1 MPPKKKRSTRI
12 ADCCVTGCD
21 ERAQYVSRTFA
32 ERVPTHCEQHAK
44 PRGDFFKFNRLCEV
58 ETCMTRASFA
68 PTRESKKPCRC
79 AVHKLPTDIN
89 WEKKICATENC
100 DKKPS
105 FAPPGKPAVR
115 CKACRIGG
123 DVDVN
128 NDRCIECHEHQVSA
142 LIIGRESEGMQYCL
156 TCAAKLGFE
165 YKNGRVPYCV
175 RCKTAVARFG
185 TVGGR
190 PRDAK
195 YCGQC
200 RDSNIHFDLVHDMCE
215 VCEATRPQLRNGRRL
230 CLRCCINVFPD
241 MKVARNYKL
250 KQNAVDDFLK
260 ERFAD
265 RVTIRH
271 DRKIERIVPEAAS
284 AGAGGGF
291 VPQEFEDERPCASSG
306 RKPDVLIDMGEWVVV
321 VEVDEGQHK
330 QDSYKTS
337 CENKRTMQIFDDLGR
352 RPTVFIRFNP
362 DNYVDAAG
370 NKVKSPWTDDRRI
383 KSGGVQHVPVKNMDA
398 WQARLTTLASAV
410 EHAMSNRPSKDVTN
424 VYLYFD
430 DY

>member
-1 MPPKKKRSTRI
+1 
-12 ADCCVTGCD
+12 
-21 ERAQYVSRTFA
+21 
-32 ERVPTHCEQHAK
+32 
-44 PRGDFFKFNRLCEV
+44 
-58 ETCMTRASFA
+58 
-68 PTRESKKPCRC
+68 
-79 AVHKLPTDIN
+79 
-89 WEKKICATENC
+89 
-100 DKKPS
+100 
-105 FAPPGKPAVR
+105 
-115 CKACRIGG
+115 
-123 DVDVN
+123 
-128 NDRCIECHEHQVSA
+128 
-142 LIIGRESEGMQYCL
+142 MQYCL
-156 TCAAKLGFE
+156 TCAAKLGLK
-165 YKNGRVPYCV
+165 YKNGRVPYCIT
-175 RCKTAVARFG
+175 CKTAVARFG

-215 VCEATRPQLRNGRRL
+215 VCEVTRPQLRNGRWL
-230 CLRCCINVFPD
+230 CIRCCINVFPD

-260 ERFAD
+260 KRFAD

-271 DRKIERIVPEAAS
+271 DRKIERIVPEAS

-362 DNYVDAAG
+362 DNYVDASG

>member
-1 MPPKKKRSTRI
+1 M
-12 ADCCVTGCD
+12 
-21 ERAQYVSRTFA
+21 
-32 ERVPTHCEQHAK
+32 
-44 PRGDFFKFNRLCEV
+44 
-58 ETCMTRASFA
+58 
-68 PTRESKKPCRC
+68 
-79 AVHKLPTDIN
+79 
-89 WEKKICATENC
+89 
-100 DKKPS
+100 
-105 FAPPGKPAVR
+105 
-115 CKACRIGG
+115 
-123 DVDVN
+123 N

-142 LIIGRESEGMQYCL
+142 VVIGRESEGMKYCL
-156 TCAAKLGFE
+156 TCAAKLGFK

-175 RCKTAVARFG
+175 TCKTAVARFG

-215 VCEATRPQLRNGRRL
+215 VCEVTRPQLRNGRWL

-265 RVTIRH
+265 KITLVS
-271 DRKIERIVPEAAS
+271 DRPVQRIVPEAADS
-284 AGAGGGF
+284 AGAGGF
-291 VPQEFEDERPCASSG
+291 VPQEFEDERPCVSSG
-306 RKPDVLIDMGEWVVV
+306 RKPDVLIDMGEWTIV

-330 QDSYKTS
+330 QDTYKSS
-337 CENKRTMQIFDDLGR
+337 CENKRIMQIFDDLGR

-362 DNYVDAAG
+362 DKYEDAAG
-370 NKVKSPWTDDRRI
+370 NKVLSPWKDDRRI
-383 KSGGVQHVPVKNMDA
+383 KSGGVQHVPVGNTEL
-398 WQARLTTLASAV
+398 WQARLNTLASAV
-410 EHAMSNRPSKDVTN
+410 EHAMSNRPVKDVST

-430 DY
+430 GY

>member
-1 MPPKKKRSTRI
+1 
-12 ADCCVTGCD
+12 
-21 ERAQYVSRTFA
+21 
-32 ERVPTHCEQHAK
+32 
-44 PRGDFFKFNRLCEV
+44 
-58 ETCMTRASFA
+58 MTRASFA
-68 PTRESKKPCRC
+68 PTRESPAACRC
-79 AVHKLPTDIN
+79 SDHKFPTDIN
-89 WEKKICATENC
+89 WEKKTCETTDC

-105 FAPPGKPAVR
+105 FAPPGSKSALR
-115 CKACRIGG
+115 CKNCRIQG

-142 LIIGRESEGMQYCL
+142 VVIGRESEGMKYCL
-156 TCAAKLGFE
+156 TCAAKLGFK

-175 RCKTAVARFG
+175 TCKTAVARFG

-215 VCEATRPQLRNGRRL
+215 VCEVTRPQLRNGRWL

-265 RVTIRH
+265 KITLVS
-271 DRKIERIVPEAAS
+271 DRPVQRIVPEAADS
-284 AGAGGGF
+284 AGAGGF
-291 VPQEFEDERPCASSG
+291 VPQEFEDERPCVSSG
-306 RKPDVLIDMGEWVVV
+306 RKPDVLIDMGEWTIV

-330 QDSYKTS
+330 QDTYKSS
-337 CENKRTMQIFDDLGR
+337 CENKRIMQIFDDLGR

-362 DNYVDAAG
+362 DKYEDAAG
-370 NKVKSPWTDDRRI
+370 NKVLSPWKDDRRI
-383 KSGGVQHVPVKNMDA
+383 KSGGVQHVPVGNTEL
-398 WQARLTTLASAV
+398 WQARLNTLASAV
-410 EHAMSNRPSKDVTN
+410 EHAMSNRPVKDVST

-430 DY
+430 GY